1 MFPFALR
8 LRTLNATV
16 LDNESAFRHETDG
29 SVSPPDLHSLSQR
42 LDPDQ
47 QGRDMVPTGEH

>member
-1 MFPFALR
+1 MFPFARR

-16 LDNESAFRHETDG
+16 PTMNPRSGKRPTEA
-29 SVSPPDLHSLSQR
+29 SPPDLRSLSQR